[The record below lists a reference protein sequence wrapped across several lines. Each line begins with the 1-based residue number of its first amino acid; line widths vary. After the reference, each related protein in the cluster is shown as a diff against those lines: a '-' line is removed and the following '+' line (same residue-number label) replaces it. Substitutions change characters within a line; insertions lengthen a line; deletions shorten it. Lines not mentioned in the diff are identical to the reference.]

1 MPGTNQ
7 ITIEDVELYRKHVIY
22 YFDNQMGADMLNLPE
37 DKKDRMF
44 QMLHD
49 YADILEAIFHDGIP
63 ILEHIVYGD
72 EYYTAKQ
79 NPHDGIDWDHE
90 CEIVKEYKAWKAS
103 KGL

>member
-1 MPGTNQ
+1 MPGTNE
-7 ITIEDVELYRKHVIY
+7 ITIDDVDLYRKHVIY
-22 YFDNQMGADMLNLPE
+22 YFDNQMGSDMLNLPA

-63 ILEHIVYGD
+63 ILEHIVHGD
-72 EYYTAKQ
+72 EFYSAKKKS
-79 NPHDGIDWDHE
+79 HEGIDWNHQ
-90 CEIVKEYKAWKAS
+90 CEFVKQYEAWKLK